1 MRRREVRFQHIAA
14 TACIASSWGPAFPAI
29 HCSSRPSDLRL
40 LIFAVQA
47 GLPVELGVNY
57 AALRV
62 MKENGAITEAEAE
75 ALEGG
80 AVVPRPI
87 PLR

>member
-1 MRRREVRFQHIAA
+1 M
-14 TACIASSWGPAFPAI
+14 
-29 HCSSRPSDLRL
+29 
-40 LIFAVQA
+40 
-47 GLPVELGVNY
+47 ELGVNY

-62 MKENGAITEAEAE
+62 MKENGAISEEEAE